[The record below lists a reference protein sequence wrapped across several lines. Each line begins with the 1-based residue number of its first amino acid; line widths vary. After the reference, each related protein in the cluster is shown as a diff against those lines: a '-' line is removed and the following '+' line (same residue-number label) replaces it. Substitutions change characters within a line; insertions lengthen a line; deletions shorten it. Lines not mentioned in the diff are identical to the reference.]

1 MLYNTLILV
10 YYQHITWICAVC
22 THIKRYGGITRLLFE
37 LPCSFFCAVT
47 SLYSIYKIQE
57 RDDCQAVKSIG
68 IRNYRWKKE
77 LFNLYL
83 YLPLSFTLRM
93 LLVDH
98 NSVPQS
104 HQNRL
109 PVIVVNHRTIVVLLV
124 MMMTSHDSFPYW

>member
-1 MLYNTLILV
+1 MNAVQYPNIS
-10 YYQHITWICAVC
+10 YQHTTWICAVC
-22 THIKRYGGITRLLFE
+22 THIKRYGRISRLLFE
-37 LPCSFFCAVT
+37 LPCSSFCAVT
-47 SLYSIYKIQE
+47 SLYSLQK
-57 RDDCQAVKSIG
+57 CQNEMITKLSNRSGSETIFE
-68 IRNYRWKKE
+68 KD
-77 LFNLYL
+77 LFNLFL
-83 YLPLSFTLRM
+83 YLQLSFTLRM